1 MFAAV
6 ASRFYFSVEQQFS
19 LPGAALFYGCV
30 SLIGY
35 NSLGKNLIFLLQLH
49 GNFIFDKF
57 SFRFMVMSHI
67 LPETEDRSLND
78 IEIHYSN
85 NSRSITDIKIQ
96 KVQDA

>member
-1 MFAAV
+1 
-6 ASRFYFSVEQQFS
+6 
-19 LPGAALFYGCV
+19 
-30 SLIGY
+30 
-35 NSLGKNLIFLLQLH
+35 
-49 GNFIFDKF
+49 
-57 SFRFMVMSHI
+57 MVMSHI